1 MPLIN
6 LTTKPKYV
14 LLVSGLEINS
24 LSSES
29 IINGHILADF
39 INGLYGSA
47 EMILLASS
55 IVKVIFSGNSIANSN
70 VVAHNHGKINYNNMN
85 HKSNNISRSSYEFD
99 VILSQ
104 ILASCSVDVIPG
116 ETDPVNYLLPQ
127 QPIHP
132 CILPLS
138 TRFNNLRLCSNPY
151 ESNFENFTFLGQS
164 GLAIQDIMMQTLHV
178 ISKFS
183 IQIINITIQNL
194 NIRL

>member
-1 MPLIN
+1 VHDWLTCFENNLKQEMPLIN

-14 LLVSGLEINS
+14 LLVSGMEINS
-24 LSSES
+24 LNPES

-47 EMILLASS
+47 EMIHMADS
-55 IVKVIFSGNSIANSN
+55 IVKIILSGNSIANI
-70 VVAHNHGKINYNNMN
+70 VAHNHGKVNHNNSN
-85 HKSNNISRSSYEFD
+85 NKSNNISRSSYEFD

-104 ILASCSVDVIPG
+104 ILTSCSVDVIPG

-151 ESNFENFTFLGQS
+151 ESNLENFTFLGHS

-178 ISKFS
+178 IS
-183 IQIINITIQNL
+183 
-194 NIRL
+194 